1 MQVVER
7 EAMHLSGLTTRGPLS
22 ELPTTV
28 PPLWREVFAR
38 HDGEA
43 VLAELSEEPG
53 DGLHVITVGVLSTVR
68 AREGAVPDAEVV
80 VVPAGR
86 WLHHEHRGPLAAI
99 GRTYGEMFTY
109 ARTAGLR
116 VTDLKLDVG
125 YRPDGAED
133 KHDLFL
139 LVAQGHGDSR
149 DVVPEV
155 SAAP

>member
-1 MQVVER
+1 MDVQVVER

-22 ELPTTV
+22 ELPMTV

-38 HDGEA
+38 HDGES

-53 DGLHVITVGVLSTVR
+53 DGLHVITVGVLSR
-68 AREGAVPDAEVV
+68 APDGKGVARDGEGV

-86 WLHHEHRGPLAAI
+86 WLHHEHRGPLAEI
-99 GRTYGEMFTY
+99 GQTYGEMFRN
-109 ARTAGLR
+109 ASTAGLR

-125 YRPDGAED
+125 YSVDGSEE

-139 LVAQGHGDSR
+139 FVSEADGDS
-149 DVVPEV
+149 PP
-155 SAAP
+155 A